1 MLRSEVTFRVSDIK
15 GMQVQESF
23 QITVSEAV
31 EAKALSFLLLQK
43 LKHLSLAL
51 HSAMLIHSFMIFRLD
66 FYNAGQLRNK
76 LEKCTALSQK
86 DILKSRNSRK
96 CIVLPIFFFL
106 IIQIIRKYSL
116 TRTCSNKKCVIL
128 YIFYKSDSY
137 KFGHFEEMI
146 THSTIVGF

>member
-66 FYNAGQLRNK
+66 FYNAG
-76 LEKCTALSQK
+76 
-86 DILKSRNSRK
+86 
-96 CIVLPIFFFL
+96 
-106 IIQIIRKYSL
+106 
-116 TRTCSNKKCVIL
+116 
-128 YIFYKSDSY
+128 
-137 KFGHFEEMI
+137 
-146 THSTIVGF
+146 